1 MIITAA
7 WMGRVSL
14 RLTMRQLELDHLLAV
29 DEIDEFAAELAGC
42 PVRVVLKSYALSDFT
57 KSADGV
63 VVDAVHADAARVL
76 DGDDVL
82 ATDC

>member
-14 RLTMRQLELDHLLAV
+14 RLTMRQLELDYLLAV
-29 DEIDEFAAELAGC
+29 DEIDEFAAELARC
-42 PVRVVLKSYALSDFT
+42 PVRVVLKPYALSDFT
-57 KSADGV
+57 KSTYGV
-63 VVDAVHADAARVL
+63 VIDAVHADAARIL
-76 DGDDVL
+76 HRDDIL